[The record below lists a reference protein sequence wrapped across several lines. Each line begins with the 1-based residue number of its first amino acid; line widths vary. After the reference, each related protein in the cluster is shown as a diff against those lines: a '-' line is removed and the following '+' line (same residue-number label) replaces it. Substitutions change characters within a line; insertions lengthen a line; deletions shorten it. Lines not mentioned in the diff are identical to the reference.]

1 MLNCIFCKIVK
12 NEIPS
17 TKVYEDEVAV
27 SFLDIRPEAAGH
39 LLVIP
44 REHYRWVWDITNI
57 GEFYER
63 VGKIANAQRKAFNTE
78 QIISRVVGEEVA
90 HAHVWL
96 IPATNGTS
104 RNYTYKRGE
113 QEEVAL
119 KIQLELNKKSE
130 N

>member
-1 MLNCIFCKIVK
+1 MQDCIFCKIVRD
-12 NEIPS
+12 EIPS

-44 REHYRWVWDITNI
+44 REHYRWVWDIANI

-63 VGKIANAQRKAFNTE
+63 VGKIANAQRKAFKTE
-78 QIISRVVGEEVA
+78 QIISRVVGEDVA

-96 IPATNGTS
+96 IPATNGDS
-104 RNYTYKRGE
+104 RTYTYKPGE
-113 QEEVAL
+113 KEEVAS
-119 KIQLELNKKSE
+119 KIKDCL
-130 N
+130 